1 MSKKAE
7 TEAVASKARADKLFQ
22 QTKAKNKALLELDQS
37 TKTQAGGQTAPAPR
51 RPRPRPQPAAEP
63 PTPPRPAMR
72 AGQGSDSAM
81 SFPESEERAF
91 ILDGGAFLG
100 ATVSL
105 LLLAAAARD
114 EDEDDEGEAE

>member
-1 MSKKAE
+1 MSKKAQ

-22 QTKAKNKALLELDQS
+22 QTKAKNKALLDQS

-51 RPRPRPQPAAEP
+51 RPRPKPQPAAEL

-105 LLLAAAARD
+105 LLLAAARD
-114 EDEDDEGEAE
+114 EEDDEGEAE